1 MSKYMLEE
9 KKKSVFILNKL
20 CFSDS
25 KSKDETL
32 KKFKEKSSREGK
44 ITAQNNNNKNYITF

>member
-1 MSKYMLEE
+1 MLEE
-9 KKKSVFILNKL
+9 KKKSVSILNKL

-32 KKFKEKSSREGK
+32 KKFKEKSSREGE